1 MAITLLLKNEHF
13 NEIMKMLG
21 NEQVLVGASGKNNF
35 QEIHIYKI
43 THTQLQK
50 KKSNKDDLFLEKS
63 LKKTLLKQQE
73 IIKVKLDTEKF
84 NRIRY
89 KAQHGP
95 NLI

>member
-1 MAITLLLKNEHF
+1 M
-13 NEIMKMLG
+13 
-21 NEQVLVGASGKNNF
+21 
-35 QEIHIYKI
+35 
-43 THTQLQK
+43 
-50 KKSNKDDLFLEKS
+50 EKS

-95 NLI
+95 NLIWQGPIDVNKNWREILDFMKNWTKLQFSSVH

>member
-1 MAITLLLKNEHF
+1 M
-13 NEIMKMLG
+13 
-21 NEQVLVGASGKNNF
+21 
-35 QEIHIYKI
+35 
-43 THTQLQK
+43 
-50 KKSNKDDLFLEKS
+50 EKS